1 MVGPTLSEVVISIKF
16 GKLASYLQKDNGMMN
31 VVVLM
36 KDGRR
41 RKGITDRFEPVRP
54 FLLLRQVDVAGNPT
68 GYVDVEMRDVR
79 AAFFVHDLA
88 LNRTSRHTMHDAP
101 FQPPIPDPSKGT
113 MVRVRFVWGE
123 IMDGVIYDYK
133 ADDEAYFLHPHG
145 PLNRA
150 YNVERVYMTR
160 DAMRELKVLATPA
173 TVFNSNS

>member
-1 MVGPTLSEVVISIKF
+1 
-16 GKLASYLQKDNGMMN
+16 MN

-41 RKGITDRFEPVRP
+41 RKGVTERFQPERP
-54 FLLLRQVDVAGNPT
+54 FLLLRQVDVAGKPT
-68 GYVDVEMRDVR
+68 GYVDVEMKEVR

-101 FQPPIPDPSKGT
+101 FQPPLPDATNGT

-123 IMDGVIYDYK
+123 VMDGVIYDYDPD
-133 ADDEAYFLHPHG
+133 AGAYFLHPHG

-160 DAMRELKVLATPA
+160 EAIRELKVLATPA
-173 TVFNSNS
+173 TATNS